1 MSTFPDPIGLR
12 SVQAEFL
19 LPHEIDA
26 ALTTRSVVYL
36 PLGSI
41 EFHAAHLPIG
51 LDGLTA
57 HGVCSRAA
65 SAGGGI
71 VLPTLYY
78 GVGGGHTAY
87 PWTIMATAASTI
99 AELLEQSFR
108 RLQDFGVQ
116 LAVLFTGHFADE
128 QLAMITDIGQR
139 WNTTGNQLRVLS
151 LSINGSDAGIAPDH
165 AGIFETSAL
174 YAMWPDR
181 VQLDRLP
188 GLADAPSVDPGGDVM
203 GNQRH
208 DPTHPLHGVFGPDP
222 RLFEPTRAGDL
233 LAELVNWTIAQVG
246 FAWASSPTFPT
257 THAAA
262 GRS

>member
-1 MSTFPDPIGLR
+1 MSTHNAAAKLR

-19 LPHEIDA
+19 LPHEVDT
-26 ALTTRSVVYL
+26 ALAGRSVVYL

-57 HGVCSRAA
+57 HGVCTRSAA
-65 SAGGGI
+65 AGGGI

-87 PWTIMATAASTI
+87 PWTIMASSPATI
-99 AELLEQSFR
+99 TELIEQAFR

-128 QLAMITDIGQR
+128 QLAMITGIANG
-139 WNTTGNQLRVLS
+139 WNASGNKLQALA
-151 LSINGSDAGIAPDH
+151 LSINGSDAAVAPDH

-181 VQLDRLP
+181 VELDRLP
-188 GLADAPSVDPGGDVM
+188 ALAEAPSVDPGGDVM
-203 GNQRH
+203 GSQRH

-222 RLFEPTRAGDL
+222 RSFEPARAQNLVD
-233 LAELVNWTIAQVG
+233 ELVNWTVAQVDR
-246 FAWASSPTFPT
+246 ASNSSINVS
-257 THAAA
+257 A

>member
-1 MSTFPDPIGLR
+1 MSIGPAPADLR

-19 LPHEIDA
+19 LPHEVDSALA
-26 ALTTRSVVYL
+26 ARSVAYL
-36 PLGSI
+36 PLGI

-57 HGVCSRAA
+57 HGICSRAA
-65 SAGGGI
+65 VVDGGI

-78 GVGGGHTAY
+78 GVGGGHTGY
-87 PWTIMATAASTI
+87 PWTIMVSSPSTI
-99 AELLEQSFR
+99 AELLQLSFR

-116 LAVLFTGHFADE
+116 TAVLFTGHFADE
-128 QLAMITDIGQR
+128 QLAMIKDLAHG
-139 WNTTGNQLRVLS
+139 WNAAGHRLRVLA
-151 LSINGSDAGIAPDH
+151 LSINGSDAGVAPDH

-222 RLFEPTRAGDL
+222 RQFRPDHAEALVAG
-233 LAELVNWTIAQVG
+233 LVNWAVDQV
-246 FAWASSPTFPT
+246 ARAT
-257 THAAA
+257 TSFTTTVNNHIVA

>member
-1 MSTFPDPIGLR
+1 MSTHTTDAKLR

-19 LPHEIDA
+19 LPHEVNT
-26 ALTTRSVVYL
+26 ALATRSVVYL

-41 EFHAAHLPIG
+41 EFHAEHLPIG

-57 HGVCSRAA
+57 HGVCTRSAA
-65 SAGGGI
+65 VGGGI

-87 PWTIMATAASTI
+87 PWTIMATSPATI
-99 AELLEQSFR
+99 AELVEQAFR

-128 QLAMITDIGQR
+128 QLIMINDIANGWNASGQ
-139 WNTTGNQLRVLS
+139 QLRVLA
-151 LSINGSDAGIAPDH
+151 LSINGSDAGVAPDH

-174 YAMWPDR
+174 YAMWPGR
-181 VQLDRLP
+181 VEIDRLP
-188 GLADAPSVDPGGDVM
+188 ALADAPSIDPGGDVM
-203 GNQRH
+203 GGQRH

-222 RLFEPTRAGDL
+222 RLFEPTRAQHLVD
-233 LAELVNWTIAQVG
+233 ELVTWTVAQVDR
-246 FAWASSPTFPT
+246 AIPSINVP
-257 THAAA
+257 A
-262 GRS
+262 GRF